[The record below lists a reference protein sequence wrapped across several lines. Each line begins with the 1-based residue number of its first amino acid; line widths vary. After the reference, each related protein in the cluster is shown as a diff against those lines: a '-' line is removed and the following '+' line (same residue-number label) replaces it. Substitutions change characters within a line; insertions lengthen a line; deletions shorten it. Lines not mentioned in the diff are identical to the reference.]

1 MPKRRA
7 VYTAITGGYEA
18 LADAPATSGMELPC
32 FTDDPTVTSATWRVV
47 HVPRAF
53 PSDPMRS
60 QRFLKVLG
68 HPELGQFDE
77 TLYIDNSVGLRVD
90 PHVILDEWL
99 RTKDIALA
107 SHSFRQSVRG
117 EFDAVRLA
125 GLETRERLDEQLEHY
140 SRDAPDVLAQRPYW
154 GAMIARRQGSQAV
167 QTAMDIWMRHI
178 LRYARRDQLSINY
191 ALTAAGVTPERI
203 ELDNHDSP
211 LHHWPTQTKGATRRP
226 TVEFAWQYGLEAR
239 SVETAIEER
248 DRCQHALKSAIE
260 ERDRSQRMHGDLLA
274 SSSWRLTAPIRAA
287 ADWIRRR

>member
-18 LADAPATSGMELPC
+18 LTDAPAASGMELIC

-68 HPELGQFDE
+68 HSELDQFDE

-99 RTKDIALA
+99 ETKDIALA

-117 EFDAVRLA
+117 EFDAARLA
-125 GLETRERLDEQLEHY
+125 GLDTRERLDEQLDHY

-191 ALTAAGVTPERI
+191 ALNAAGVIPERI
-203 ELDNHDSP
+203 ELDNYDSP
-211 LHHWPTQTKGATRRP
+211 LHFWPNLANRATRRP
-226 TVEFAWQYGLEAR
+226 TVEFAWQYGQEAR
-239 SVETAIEER
+239 SIEAAIEER
-248 DRCQHALKSAIE
+248 DRF
-260 ERDRSQRMHGDLLA
+260 QRLNGDLLA

-287 ADWIRRR
+287 ADWVRGRKG